1 MLYACMEDVVAHGQA
16 FRQVTDAR
24 SGARHLITVLLR
36 ATQTCAV
43 LLLRSHRAHTEDVE
57 DMANT
62 GTQLQDRL
70 IHS

>member
-1 MLYACMEDVVAHGQA
+1 MAHGQA

-24 SGARHLITVLLR
+24 SGARHLPTVSLR

-62 GTQLQDRL
+62 ETQLQDR
-70 IHS
+70 